1 MQWDDLRLA
10 LAVADAGTA
19 ARAARKLGV
28 AHTTVARRLA
38 SLEKG
43 AGVRLFERV
52 GQKLVPT
59 AAGHAMLQLVTDFD
73 ARLSA
78 FERSVSDVDRRLE
91 GVVTVTAAELLGSFL
106 VARLPLFRHRYPAIR
121 LRIRVGPALL
131 DLARREADVA
141 IRVNPPPGSALVGQ
155 RVGHAD
161 FAVYGTRD
169 AGTLRTAHWVCFDDE
184 VAQSPQAKWEERHVD
199 PERVVLR
206 TNSRATF
213 IEAVRAGLG
222 VGILPCAFADGDAA
236 LVRRGEPMPELRVPV
251 WVLMHESVREIPR
264 VRAAAEFITESL
276 RAASA

>member
-59 AAGHAMLQLVTDFD
+59 AAGYAMLQLVTDFD

-78 FERSVSDVDRRLE
+78 FERSMSDVDRRLE
-91 GVVTVTAAELLGSFL
+91 GVVTVTTAELLGSFL

-121 LRIRVGPALL
+121 LRVRVGPALL

-141 IRVNPPPGSALVGQ
+141 IRVNPPPGSELVGQ
-155 RVGHAD
+155 RVAHAD
-161 FAVYGTRD
+161 FAVYGTRE
-169 AGTLRTAHWVCFDDE
+169 AGPLRTAHWVCFDDE
-184 VAQSPQAKWEERHVD
+184 VAHSPQAKWEERHVD
-199 PERVVLR
+199 PDRVVLR

-222 VGILPCAFADGDAA
+222 VGILPCAFAEGDEA

-251 WVLMHESVREIPR
+251 WVLMHESVRDIPR

>member
-59 AAGHAMLQLVTDFD
+59 AAGYAMLQLVTDFD

-78 FERSVSDVDRRLE
+78 FERSMSDVDRRLE

-121 LRIRVGPALL
+121 LRLRVGPALL

-141 IRVNPPPGSALVGQ
+141 IRVNPPPGSELVGQ

-161 FAVYGTRD
+161 FAVYGTRE
-169 AGTLRTAHWVCFDDE
+169 AGTLRTAHWVCFDDD
-184 VAQSPQAKWEERHVD
+184 VAKNPQAKWEERHVD

-222 VGILPCAFADGDAA
+222 IGILPCAFADLDET

-251 WVLMHESVREIPR
+251 WVLMHESVRDIPR